1 MKTNYD
7 NYPDFPTVVE
17 RYFRKY
23 LVGEIGASK
32 HTIRSYRD
40 SFILLLQF
48 FQEVVGIPTEKVSL
62 SMIDRNLICNFLNW
76 LEASKNSSVSTR
88 NSRCAAM
95 KSFFSYVLYCTLTP
109 SIWLNGMAF
118 VPSR

>member
-1 MKTNYD
+1 MKTNND

-40 SFILLLQF
+40 SFILL
-48 FQEVVGIPTEKVSL
+48 
-62 SMIDRNLICNFLNW
+62 
-76 LEASKNSSVSTR
+76 
-88 NSRCAAM
+88 
-95 KSFFSYVLYCTLTP
+95 
-109 SIWLNGMAF
+109 
-118 VPSR
+118 